1 MTTKIQTLSEAT
13 AQVAEWKK
21 EQKMNKIV
29 QSNLENARLLASE
42 MSEDGTVVSTASL
55 LDWMALCELR
65 LVEDRD
71 GVSSQGYIEVI
82 KESLLG

>member
-13 AQVAEWKK
+13 AQVAAWKK

-71 GVSSQGYIEVI
+71 NVSSQSYIEVI

>member
-1 MTTKIQTLSEAT
+1 
-13 AQVAEWKK
+13 
-21 EQKMNKIV
+21 MNKIV
-29 QSNLENARLLASE
+29 QSNLENARLLANE
-42 MSEDGTVVSTASL
+42 MSDDGTVVSTASL

-71 GVSSQGYIEVI
+71 NVSSQGYIEVI

>member
-13 AQVAEWKK
+13 TQVAEWKK

-29 QSNLENARLLASE
+29 QNNLENARLLASE

-71 GVSSQGYIEVI
+71 GVSSQGYIEII

>member
-1 MTTKIQTLSEAT
+1 
-13 AQVAEWKK
+13 
-21 EQKMNKIV
+21 MNKIV
-29 QSNLENARLLASE
+29 QSNLENAKLLASE
-42 MSEDGTVVSTASL
+42 MSEDGTSVSTASL

-65 LVEDRD
+65 LVEDND